1 MDLKN
6 KNILLGVTGGIA
18 AYKAPGIVSILK
30 KNGANVKVVM
40 TESATEFVTPLTFQT
55 MSNNVVHYKMFEQL
69 SNMDV
74 EHISLA
80 KWADMIVVAPA
91 SANTIAKFAMGI
103 ADNLLTTVLSASRSK
118 VMIVPA
124 MNTYMLNSEANIENM
139 SKLKNRGVIV
149 TQTQHDLL
157 ACNDIGDGKM
167 LEPSQIV
174 DLIDFHL
181 AEKDLEGYNFVIT
194 AGPTQESIDPVR
206 FISNHSSGKMGY
218 ELAKAATKR
227 GAKVILISG
236 PTNLTRPNVDK
247 FVQVFSTQDMYNAVE
262 KHFKKTDVLI
272 KAAAPAD
279 FKPKNYSKDKL
290 KKADANM
297 DSIELVPNTD
307 IAKHFGA
314 IKTNQ
319 IIVGFAAES
328 RDELNYGLKKLES
341 KNFDMIVI
349 NNITQ
354 ENAGFKKDINT
365 VKIVDRNK
373 NITDPGTM
381 SKEQLSHVILDK
393 VLEFLKAR

>member
-91 SANTIAKFAMGI
+91 SANTIAKFATGI

-262 KHFKKTDVLI
+262 EHFKKTDVLI

-297 DSIELVPNTD
+297 NSIELVPNTD
-307 IAKHFGA
+307 IAKHFGS

>member
-262 KHFKKTDVLI
+262 EHFKKTDVLI

>member
-1 MDLKN
+1 MDLKD

-18 AYKAPGIVSILK
+18 AYKSPEIVSILK

-40 TESATEFVTPLTFQT
+40 TESAIEFVTPLTFQT

-91 SANTIAKFAMGI
+91 SANTIAKFAMGM

-118 VMIVPA
+118 IMIVPA
-124 MNTYMLNSEANIENM
+124 MNTYMLNSVANVENM
-139 SKLKNRGVIV
+139 NKLKNRGVIV
-149 TQTQHDLL
+149 TQTLHDLL

-181 AEKDLEGYNFVIT
+181 TEKDLEGYNFVIT

-227 GAKVILISG
+227 GANVTLISG
-236 PTNLTRPNVDK
+236 PTNLTIPNVDK
-247 FVQVFSTQDMYNAVE
+247 FVLVLSTQDMYNAVE
-262 KHFKKTDVLI
+262 EYFKKTDVLI

-279 FKPKNYSKDKL
+279 FKPKNYSQEKL
-290 KKADANM
+290 KKTDANM
-297 DSIELVPNTD
+297 NSIELVPNTD

-314 IKTNQ
+314 IKTKQ
-319 IIVGFAAES
+319 VIVGFAAES

-373 NITDPGTM
+373 NITEPGTM
-381 SKEQLSHVILDK
+381 PKEQLSHVILDK